1 MEQKLPTLHPLFSG
15 VRVQLSR
22 VASFSGLSVLDCPS
36 NPIHDKVYPI
46 TIMGS
51 SLSVTNGKSVF
62 PSTPVSFINKTY
74 RHEIAEIL
82 LKVAL
87 NTITL
92 TQ

>member
-1 MEQKLPTLHPLFSG
+1 VLYGFVCLRL
-15 VRVQLSR
+15 LSCVPN

-51 SLSVTNGKSVF
+51 SLPVTNGKSVF
-62 PSTPVSFINKTY
+62 PSTPVSFINKTD